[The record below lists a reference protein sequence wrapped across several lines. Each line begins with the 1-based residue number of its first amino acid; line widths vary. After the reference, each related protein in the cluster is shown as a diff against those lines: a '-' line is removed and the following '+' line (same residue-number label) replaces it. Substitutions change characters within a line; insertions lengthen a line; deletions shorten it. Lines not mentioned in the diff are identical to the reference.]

1 MHKDGS
7 EGEALEL
14 EGKECTIG
22 MVTATGMD
30 ENVETNTNVD
40 GPGGTQILQLEGPSG
55 QLKMVGEWLLQ
66 QVQELLSPVLS
77 WLQKLEERCKDL
89 EDGLGLQKGYGLA
102 ERIQIM
108 QADLEEWK
116 GAQNTE

>member
-1 MHKDGS
+1 
-7 EGEALEL
+7 
-14 EGKECTIG
+14 
-22 MVTATGMD
+22 
-30 ENVETNTNVD
+30 
-40 GPGGTQILQLEGPSG
+40 
-55 QLKMVGEWLLQ
+55 MVGEWLLQ

-77 WLQKLEERCKDL
+77 WLQKLEEGCKDV

-116 GAQNTE
+116 GAQNAELQVIWDDFMVSNDIVVEMKTMV